1 MPSGGIPIPDSKLL
15 IDETRLRL
23 MQHLAARGGRTTFMV
38 AYRDLGL
45 DYRGSVAFHLRMLK
59 RGQDGFE
66 GRPRTIVRMTP
77 AGVAELERYSNITA
91 PRSSAEQ
98 LEVT

>member
-1 MPSGGIPIPDSKLL
+1 
-15 IDETRLRL
+15 
-23 MQHLAARGGRTTFMV
+23 V

-45 DYRGSVAFHLRMLK
+45 DYRASVAFHLRMLK
-59 RGQDGFE
+59 RAGFVTLRKGQDGFE

-91 PRSSAEQ
+91 PRGNARADQ